1 MSLFTAYGPSNQKFN
16 EDVTT
21 FLSKKEE
28 EEEASTL
35 FMLNLSFFPLSIR
48 TKARTIFLGLK

>member
-21 FLSKKEE
+21 FLSKKE